1 MEEWPAHLIRFGLA
15 LVGGIAIGFAGRH
28 GRFCTLGAIEDAAYG
43 RDWTRLRAWAL
54 AAVVALLLTQ
64 GMAFTGLIDLGESVY
79 VSTSYTVVAYVA
91 GGLAFGFGMAL
102 VGTCGLGTLL
112 RVGGGDLRALVTF
125 GVIGLSAYAALRG
138 VASTGR
144 VALADGLPMVKA
156 GALDASS
163 PGWSATLAACA
174 LGAGLAAF
182 ALHRLS
188 LAARPRTLVAGLVVG
203 GAVAFGWWVTGV
215 AGRDPMEVG
224 RLESYTFVAPL
235 GQAMMYAMTSSVTK
249 LDFAHGAVLGV
260 ILGAFASSRVAGEF
274 RWEAFD
280 DAREMKRHLAG
291 GVLMGIG
298 GVTALGCTIGQ
309 GVTGLSTLSVGS
321 MLATAS
327 ILLGARFGLYWL
339 IERPLRIVRP
349 TSNPKPATSLSLQR
363 LSVEQPSSGQ
373 GL

>member
-1 MEEWPAHLIRFGLA
+1 MEDWPAHLIRFGLA
-15 LVGGIAIGFAGRH
+15 LVGGIAIGFAARY
-28 GRFCTLGAIEDAAYG
+28 GRFCTLGAIEDATYG

-54 AAVVALLLTQ
+54 AAFVALLLTQ
-64 GMAFTGLIDLGESVY
+64 SMALTGVIDLRESVY
-79 VSTSYTVVAYVA
+79 VSTPYTVVAYVA

-138 VASTGR
+138 IASGSR
-144 VALADGLPMVKA
+144 IALADGLPIVKA
-156 GALDASS
+156 GALDAGS
-163 PGWSATLAACA
+163 PSWAETLAAISV
-174 LGAGLAAF
+174 GAGLASF
-182 ALHRLS
+182 ALHRLT
-188 LAARPRTLVAGLVVG
+188 LVARPRTLVAGVAVG

-260 ILGAFASSRVAGEF
+260 VFGAFASALVAGEF

-309 GVTGLSTLSVGS
+309 GVTGISTLSIGS
-321 MLATAS
+321 MLATVS
-327 ILLGARFGLYWL
+327 ILFGARFGLYWL
-339 IERPLRIVRP
+339 IERPLRSARSI
-349 TSNPKPATSLSLQR
+349 SGPKRVTASRKS
-363 LSVEQPSSGQ
+363 SVKEQLYSRHA
-373 GL
+373 L